1 MYKISIIIPVYNVCE
16 YLEACMAS
24 LREQTIGFENLQ
36 VIMVDDHS
44 TDKSW
49 DLLREFA
56 KQENVVCMRLDENS
70 GAAGRPRNVGLA
82 AVQAEYIMFLD
93 ADDTYYADAC
103 QVLWDAIQE
112 KGVDCVSGYY
122 SILEENG
129 ILATQNALSKCKIPE
144 KVYTVPDDFAQIAEF
159 QSHFGSKIYKKEIID
174 NCHIEFP
181 ERMIGE
187 DTVFVWK
194 YFCSIKT
201 AYYLEAPVLKYKQR
215 NKTNKSVSHLL
226 TEKYF
231 ADLLETLRLIY
242 EECKRKKYTSYAA
255 YALKNTK
262 AYLIIQ
268 LINSSFPAEDVERV
282 LERLWQAGG
291 GNQWTDSTD
300 AYVTIIM
307 DDLCMGNRKGAA
319 KKIVLLRELKQYYD
333 EVLRAK
339 AYFEKQF
346 LAVREENERLQKWC
360 AEIQKGKEWLEEQNR
375 RLEEAYGKLQKWCD
389 QVQQGKDWLENEWK
403 KKCEECEELRDKKR
417 KSEKFGKFYGGND
430 GI

>member
-159 QSHFGSKIYKKEIID
+159 QSHFGSKIYKKEII
-174 NCHIEFP
+174 
-181 ERMIGE
+181 
-187 DTVFVWK
+187 FV
-194 YFCSIKT
+194 
-201 AYYLEAPVLKYKQR
+201 
-215 NKTNKSVSHLL
+215 
-226 TEKYF
+226 
-231 ADLLETLRLIY
+231 
-242 EECKRKKYTSYAA
+242 
-255 YALKNTK
+255 
-262 AYLIIQ
+262 
-268 LINSSFPAEDVERV
+268 
-282 LERLWQAGG
+282 
-291 GNQWTDSTD
+291 
-300 AYVTIIM
+300 
-307 DDLCMGNRKGAA
+307 
-319 KKIVLLRELKQYYD
+319 
-333 EVLRAK
+333 
-339 AYFEKQF
+339 
-346 LAVREENERLQKWC
+346 
-360 AEIQKGKEWLEEQNR
+360 
-375 RLEEAYGKLQKWCD
+375 
-389 QVQQGKDWLENEWK
+389 
-403 KKCEECEELRDKKR
+403 
-417 KSEKFGKFYGGND
+417 
-430 GI
+430 